1 MDLRG
6 FLTCVGLWL
15 FSADGY
21 NAILYAQ
28 HWFQLKLAK

>member
-6 FLTCVGLWL
+6 FLTCAALWL

-21 NAILYAQ
+21 NAILCAHY
-28 HWFQLKLAK
+28 WFQMKLAN